1 LPVPNRLTPAGM
13 PLVQCNIFGETV
25 RLVAAEVT
33 WYLKYQVV
41 LPDGRQTYNQVYTV
55 RTESDFFHHTF
66 CTVHTVHTVCSP
78 HTLVVNPLLTTIV
91 HHFFSSVLAE
101 PQYIY

>member
-1 LPVPNRLTPAGM
+1 M

-55 RTESDFFHHTF
+55 
-66 CTVHTVHTVCSP
+66 
-78 HTLVVNPLLTTIV
+78 TLQYVLSQTSFTT
-91 HHFFSSVLAE
+91 HSV
-101 PQYIY
+101 QYIQYTLSVHLTLL